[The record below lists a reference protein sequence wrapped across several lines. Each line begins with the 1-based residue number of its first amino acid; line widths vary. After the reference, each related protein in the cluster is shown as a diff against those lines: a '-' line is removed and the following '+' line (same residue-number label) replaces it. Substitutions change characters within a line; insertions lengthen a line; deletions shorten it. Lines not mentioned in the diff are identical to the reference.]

1 MDCPMCDTTVVDVL
15 VDDDRACDTCGHRW
29 TPDEALAAA

>member
-1 MDCPMCDTTVVDVL
+1 MDCPMCDATVVDVL

-29 TPDEALAAA
+29 TPDETLAAA